1 MVHAV
6 SQNYPD
12 TEHSCVFAW
21 KRKAENG
28 RQLLCVFQFADR
40 ADGVTLPL
48 AEDEKPELVFDT
60 DWMEFGGAT
69 PKQDEVLTAQNG
81 RAVTKMAAFRQV
93 FVVGKRD
100 EEETD
105 NMEHDTTEAG
115 ER

>member
-1 MVHAV
+1 MQALNHLYLSEEALWNDYGVDGFEWVHAV

-60 DWMEFGGAT
+60 DWMEF
-69 PKQDEVLTAQNG
+69 
-81 RAVTKMAAFRQV
+81 
-93 FVVGKRD
+93 VGQHQSR
-100 EEETD
+100 
-105 NMEHDTTEAG
+105 M
-115 ER
+115 RF

>member
-1 MVHAV
+1 MGPCGIPKL
-6 SQNYPD
+6 PD

-48 AEDEKPELVFDT
+48 AEDEKSELVFDT
-60 DWMEFGGAT
+60 DWMEFGGAA

-81 RAVTKMAAFRQV
+81 SAVTKMAAFSAKFLWLGSVMRKKQ
-93 FVVGKRD
+93 KPMR
-100 EEETD
+100 
-105 NMEHDTTEAG
+105 
-115 ER
+115 